1 MSRSLRIVL
10 FGALLLLVL
19 GPIAACGGDDD
30 DDGGS
35 APAATEETAETT
47 TVSVALE
54 DFTLTSDAVS
64 ASAGEITFAAQNL
77 GSTPHELLVVRTD
90 LAPDALPANGEVD
103 ETDLEIVVRLSDIE
117 TGMSVAGVVELEPGD
132 YVLLCNVPGHYA
144 LGMSAAFTL
153 E

>member
-1 MSRSLRIVL
+1 MD
-10 FGALLLLVL
+10 
-19 GPIAACGGDDD
+19 GPRFVPSFDLMIDGD
-30 DDGGS
+30 S
-35 APAATEETAETT
+35 APTEDAAQEDAATTI
-47 TVSVALE
+47 SVALE
-54 DFTLTSDAVS
+54 DFTLTPDAAT
-64 ASAGEITFAAQNL
+64 ASHGKITFAAQNL

-117 TGMSVAGVVELEPGD
+117 AGMSVAGVVELEPGD
-132 YVLLCNVPGHYA
+132 YVLLCNVPGHYT

>member
-1 MSRSLRIVL
+1 MPRSLRTIL
-10 FGALLLLVL
+10 YGALLVL
-19 GPIAACGGDDD
+19 AVGLIAACGGDDD
-30 DDGGS
+30 GDS
-35 APAATEETAETT
+35 APTEDAAQEDAATTI
-47 TVSVALE
+47 SVALE
-54 DFTLTSDAVS
+54 DFTLTPDAAT
-64 ASAGEITFAAQNL
+64 ASHGEITFAAQNL

-117 TGMSVAGVVELEPGD
+117 AGMSVAGVVELEPGD
-132 YVLLCNVPGHYA
+132 YVLLCNVPGHYT

>member
-30 DDGGS
+30 DDG
-35 APAATEETAETT
+35 
-47 TVSVALE
+47 
-54 DFTLTSDAVS
+54 VS